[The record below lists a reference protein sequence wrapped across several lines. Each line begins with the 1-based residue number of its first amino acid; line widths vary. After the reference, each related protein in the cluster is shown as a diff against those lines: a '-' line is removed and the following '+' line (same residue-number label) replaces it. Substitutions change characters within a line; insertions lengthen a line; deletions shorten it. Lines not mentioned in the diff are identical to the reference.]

1 MKFADHILFR
11 NSLTELKSILQDEK
25 VFVIIDRKVE
35 ALYGFEFPYRKVY
48 VDAGEES
55 KNLETVSNIVSEL
68 LKMGADRNCLLLGIG
83 GGTVTDITG
92 FVAAIYKRGV
102 RYALIPTSLLAMVD
116 AAIGG
121 KTGIN
126 FNSYKNILGVF
137 NTPEFVY
144 DCSYFLKTLP
154 EREFLCGAAEMLKIF
169 LITSGAQFRR
179 TVKFFAENKQFTFD
193 NQEELESLV
202 LKAVKAKCK
211 IVDADFKEKGSRRVL
226 NLGHTFAHGIEHAGV
241 EGISHGEAVSIGT
254 VMAAKIACRLDYCSE
269 RLVKQITSSFA
280 KVGLP
285 TSTDVNVNLLFE
297 AIEKDKKREDDT
309 IHFVMPTSLGSVR
322 VEQISITQLKGLAQG
337 L

>member
-68 LKMGADRNCLLLGIG
+68 LKMGADRNCLLLGID

-269 RLVKQITSSFA
+269 RLVKQITSSFE

>member
-48 VDAGEES
+48 VDAGEDS

-193 NQEELESLV
+193 NQEDLESLV

>member
-1 MKFADHILFR
+1 MKFAEHILFR

-193 NQEELESLV
+193 NQEDLESLV

>member
-48 VDAGEES
+48 VDAGEDS

-68 LKMGADRNCLLLGIG
+68 LKLGADRNCLLLGIG

-193 NQEELESLV
+193 NQEDLESLV

-269 RLVKQITSSFA
+269 RLVKQITSSFE

>member
-1 MKFADHILFR
+1 MKCSDYILFR

-25 VFVIIDRKVE
+25 VIVIIDRKVE

-55 KNLETVSNIVSEL
+55 KNLETVSYIVSEL

-179 TVKFFAENKQFTFD
+179 AVKFFAANKQFTVE
-193 NQEELESLV
+193 NQEDLESMV

-269 RLVKQITSSFA
+269 RLVKQITSSFE

-285 TSTDVNVNLLFE
+285 TSADVNVNLLFE

-309 IHFVMPTSLGSVR
+309 IHFVMPTSLGKVR

>member
-48 VDAGEES
+48 VDAGDEC
-55 KNLETVSNIVSEL
+55 KNLETVSYIVSEL

-169 LITSGAQFRR
+169 LITSGSQFRR
-179 TVKFFAENKQFTFD
+179 TVKFFAENKQFTFE

-269 RLVKQITSSFA
+269 RLVKQITSSFE

-285 TSTDVNVNLLFE
+285 TSTDANVNLLFE

>member
-48 VDAGEES
+48 VDAGEDS